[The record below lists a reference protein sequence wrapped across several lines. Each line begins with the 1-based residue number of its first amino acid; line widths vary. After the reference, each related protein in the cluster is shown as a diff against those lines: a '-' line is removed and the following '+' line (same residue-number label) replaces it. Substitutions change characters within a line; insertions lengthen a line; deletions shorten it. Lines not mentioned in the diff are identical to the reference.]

1 MIDRT
6 NSSDGHVRMFR
17 HVKKIHFIGIGG
29 IGMSGI
35 AEVLANL
42 GFEVSGSDIK
52 KSKNTDR
59 LEVLHGVKIYE
70 GHQAENVGDAQV
82 VVYSSAVKEDNPEVV
97 IAKENG
103 VPVIPRAEMLAE
115 LMVLKPYAVAVSGTH
130 GKTST
135 TSMVATVLGHAGVD
149 PTTVVG
155 GVVETLGSNAR
166 LGNSDWFVTEAD
178 ESDRSFLMLYPT
190 IAVVTNIDKEH
201 MESYKGMD
209 DVVQCFTDF
218 VNKVP
223 FFGAAIICLDDPNVQ
238 LIIPNIKRR
247 RVTYGLTAQA
257 DISAHNIS
265 YNETFGS
272 TFTVWKGHEVLG
284 EIDLPVPGKHNV
296 YNALAATAVSLEL
309 DIPFETISAAFA
321 TFKNANRRFQFKG
334 EANGIIVIDD
344 YGHHPTEILATL
356 AAAKNGS
363 GGKRTVAVFQPH
375 RYTRTEELMHEFA
388 LAFNNADVLYVLD
401 IYAASE
407 SPIEGITAEVLT
419 ENIKKFGH
427 KNVSYIGDIDT
438 AADRVIPDLQD
449 GDLVITLGAGTVTRL
464 SDEILAKLKDQ

>member
-1 MIDRT
+1 
-6 NSSDGHVRMFR
+6 MFR
-17 HVKKIHFIGIGG
+17 HVKNIHFIGIGG

-35 AEVLANL
+35 AEVLCNL
-42 GFEVSGSDIK
+42 GFRISGSDAK

-59 LEVLHGVKIYE
+59 LETLFGITISE
-70 GHQAENVGDAQV
+70 GHAAENVGDAQV
-82 VVYSSAVKEDNPEVV
+82 VVYSSAVKADNPEVV
-97 IAKENG
+97 FAKEKG
-103 VPVIPRAEMLAE
+103 IPVIPRAEMLAE

-135 TSMVATVLGHAGVD
+135 TSLVATILGHAGFD

-155 GVVETLGSNAR
+155 GVVDTLGSNAR
-166 LGNSDWFVTEAD
+166 LGASDWFVTEAD

-223 FFGAAIICLDDPNVQ
+223 FFGAAILCLDDPNVQ
-238 LIIPNIKRR
+238 LLIPNIKRR
-247 RVTYGLTAQA
+247 RVTYGMTAQA
-257 DISAHNIS
+257 DVSAHDIR
-265 YNETFGS
+265 YDDAFGS
-272 TFTVWKGHEVLG
+272 TFSVWRADEVLG
-284 EIDLPVPGKHNV
+284 DIHLPVPGKHNV
-296 YNALAATAVSLEL
+296 YNALAATAVALEMEV
-309 DIPFETISAAFA
+309 PFVKIVEAFA
-321 TFKNANRRFQFKG
+321 IFKNANRRFQFKG
-334 EANGIIVIDD
+334 EANNILVVDD

-356 AAAKNGS
+356 SAAKNSS
-363 GGKRTVAVFQPH
+363 GGRRTVVVFQPH
-375 RYTRTEELMHEFA
+375 RYSRTQELMEEFA
-388 LAFNNADVLYVLD
+388 LSFNNADVLYVLD

-407 SPIEGITAEVLT
+407 KPIEGVTAEILT

-427 KNVSYIGDIDT
+427 KNVTFIGDIDS
-438 AADRVIPDLQD
+438 AAEKVCAELHP

-464 SDEILAKLKDQ
+464 SDEIVERLKSN

>member
-1 MIDRT
+1 
-6 NSSDGHVRMFR
+6 MFR
-17 HVKKIHFIGIGG
+17 HVKRIHFIGIGG

-35 AEVLANL
+35 AEVLCNL
-42 GFEVSGSDIK
+42 GFIVTGSDVK

-59 LEVLHGVKIYE
+59 LESLFNVGIAE
-70 GHQAENVGDAQV
+70 GHRAENVGAAQV

-97 IAKENG
+97 EAKG
-103 VPVIPRAEMLAE
+103 RGIPVIPRAEMLAE

-135 TSMVATVLGHAGVD
+135 TSMVATILGHAGFD

-166 LGNSDWFVTEAD
+166 LGASDWFVTEAD

-201 MESYKGMD
+201 MESYKGME

-257 DISAHNIS
+257 DVSAHDIRYNDS
-265 YNETFGS
+265 YGS
-272 TFTVWKGHEVLG
+272 TFSVWKGDEVLG
-284 EIDLPVPGKHNV
+284 EIELPVPGKHNI
-296 YNALAATAVSLEL
+296 YNALAATAVALEVE
-309 DIPFETISAAFA
+309 IPFEKIAGAFT

-334 EANGIIVIDD
+334 EARGITVVDD

-356 AAAKNGS
+356 SAAKNSS
-363 GGKRTVAVFQPH
+363 GGKRTVVVFQPH
-375 RYTRTEELMHEFA
+375 RYSRTRELMDEFA
-388 LAFNNADVLYVLD
+388 LSFNNADVVYVVD

-407 SPIEGITAEVLT
+407 QPIEGITAEILT
-419 ENIKKFGH
+419 ENIKKYGH
-427 KNVSYIGDIDT
+427 KNVNYHGDLDT
-438 AADRVIPDLQD
+438 VADAVIPNLQE

-464 SDEILAKLKDQ
+464 SDEILEKLRAAA

>member
-1 MIDRT
+1 
-6 NSSDGHVRMFR
+6 MFR
-17 HVKKIHFIGIGG
+17 HVKNIHFIGIGG

-35 AEVLANL
+35 AEVLCNL
-42 GFEVSGSDIK
+42 GFRISGSDAK

-59 LEVLHGVKIYE
+59 LETLFGITISE
-70 GHQAENVGDAQV
+70 GHAAENVGDAQV
-82 VVYSSAVKEDNPEVV
+82 VVYSSAVKADNPEVV
-97 IAKENG
+97 FAKEKG
-103 VPVIPRAEMLAE
+103 IPVIPRAEMLAE

-135 TSMVATVLGHAGVD
+135 TSMVATILGHAGFD

-155 GVVETLGSNAR
+155 GVVDTLGSNAR
-166 LGNSDWFVTEAD
+166 LGASDWFVTEAD

-223 FFGAAIICLDDPNVQ
+223 FFGAAILCLDDPNVQ
-238 LIIPNIKRR
+238 LLIPNIKRR
-247 RVTYGLTAQA
+247 RVTYGMTAQA
-257 DISAHNIS
+257 DVSAHDIR
-265 YNETFGS
+265 YDDAFGS
-272 TFTVWKGHEVLG
+272 TFSVWRADEVLG
-284 EIDLPVPGKHNV
+284 DIHLPVPGKHNV
-296 YNALAATAVSLEL
+296 YNALAATAVALEMEV
-309 DIPFETISAAFA
+309 PFVKIVEAFA
-321 TFKNANRRFQFKG
+321 IFKNANRRFQFKG
-334 EANGIIVIDD
+334 EANNILVVDD

-356 AAAKNGS
+356 SAAKNSS
-363 GGKRTVAVFQPH
+363 GGRRTVVVFQPH
-375 RYTRTEELMHEFA
+375 RYSRTQELMEEFA
-388 LAFNNADVLYVLD
+388 LSFNNADVLYVLD

-407 SPIEGITAEVLT
+407 KPIEGVTAEILT

-427 KNVSYIGDIDT
+427 KNVTFIGDIDS
-438 AADRVIPDLQD
+438 AAEKVCAELHP

-464 SDEILAKLKDQ
+464 SDEIVERLKSN

>member
-1 MIDRT
+1 MKT
-6 NSSDGHVRMFR
+6 MFR
-17 HVKKIHFIGIGG
+17 HVKNIHFIGIGG

-35 AEVLANL
+35 AEVLCNL
-42 GFEVSGSDIK
+42 GFRISGSDAK

-59 LEVLHGVKIYE
+59 LETLFGITISE
-70 GHQAENVGDAQV
+70 GHAAENVGDAQV
-82 VVYSSAVKEDNPEVV
+82 VVYSSAVKADNPEVV
-97 IAKENG
+97 FAKEKG
-103 VPVIPRAEMLAE
+103 IPVIPRAEMLAE

-135 TSMVATVLGHAGVD
+135 TSMVATILGHAGFD

-155 GVVETLGSNAR
+155 GVVDTLGSNAR
-166 LGNSDWFVTEAD
+166 LGASDWFVTEAD

-223 FFGAAIICLDDPNVQ
+223 FFGAAILCLDDPNVQ
-238 LIIPNIKRR
+238 LLIPNIKRR
-247 RVTYGLTAQA
+247 RVTYGMTAQA
-257 DISAHNIS
+257 DVSAHDIR
-265 YNETFGS
+265 YDDAFGS
-272 TFTVWKGHEVLG
+272 TFSVWRADEVLG
-284 EIDLPVPGKHNV
+284 DIHLPVPGKHNV
-296 YNALAATAVSLEL
+296 YNALAATAVALEMEV
-309 DIPFETISAAFA
+309 PFGKIVEAFA
-321 TFKNANRRFQFKG
+321 IFKNANRRFQFKG
-334 EANGIIVIDD
+334 EANNILVVDD

-356 AAAKNGS
+356 SAAKNSS
-363 GGKRTVAVFQPH
+363 GGRRTVVVFQPH
-375 RYTRTEELMHEFA
+375 RYSRTQELMEEFA
-388 LAFNNADVLYVLD
+388 LSFNNADVLYVLD

-407 SPIEGITAEVLT
+407 KPIEGVTAEILT

-427 KNVSYIGDIDT
+427 KNVTFIGDIDS
-438 AADRVIPDLQD
+438 AAEKVCAELHP

-464 SDEILAKLKDQ
+464 SDEIVERLKSN